1 MLKIILDTD
10 LGSDCDDAGALA
22 LLHHLADMGRAE
34 ILAVTHCASAISG
47 AVTVKMINEWYGR
60 GEIPIGRYD
69 KSIFLESETCIK
81 YTKPLMDE
89 YLKTRPMPEF
99 ENATRVLRRTLAE
112 NRDVTLAVI
121 GMVNNIAELLR
132 SEADDIS
139 PLCGA
144 ELVEQSVNEIYVM
157 GGDFGDLDHGE
168 WNIINDIGNAVYV
181 SENCPVPIVYC
192 GFEIGEKIMT
202 GINLEKEEANPVRFA
217 YRVVADKAK
226 KEDITRN
233 SWDPITVYCAVL
245 KDTPLYKRSEK
256 MKISFDSEGKV
267 LLSEGD
273 KDCYMIANATDDEVR
288 AAIDELL
295 Y

>member
-1 MLKIILDTD
+1 MLYYSFKINSFPVPAHAFLLTTKNFDYKITD
-10 LGSDCDDAGALA
+10 KRGNTFEFAFI
-22 LLHHLADMGRAE
+22 HH
-34 ILAVTHCASAISG
+34 
-47 AVTVKMINEWYGR
+47 
-60 GEIPIGRYD
+60 GEIEKTQG
-69 KSIFLESETCIK
+69 KKK
-81 YTKPLMDE
+81 YFI
-89 YLKTRPMPEF
+89 R
-99 ENATRVLRRTLAE
+99 
-112 NRDVTLAVI
+112 
-121 GMVNNIAELLR
+121 
-132 SEADDIS
+132 
-139 PLCGA
+139 
-144 ELVEQSVNEIYVM
+144 

-168 WNIINDIGNAVYV
+168 WNIINDIDNAVYV

-217 YRVVADKAK
+217 YRVVADKVK

-267 LLSEGD
+267 LLSEGG

-288 AAIDELL
+288 AVIDELL